1 MSLLA
6 EHASR
11 PYLQL
16 RRRQQTSGTVL
27 LIVLLFIGNEH
38 QITGNSRHKDRSRT
52 TAGNLMEFGTDKV
65 LVVEADA
72 NSREHV
78 SKILTDAG
86 YQVSAEFAV
95 TLKTV
100 LASMP
105 DVIVL
110 GASPPQ
116 LDCCDLLAD
125 VKRSEQA
132 RHIRVIM
139 LADGG
144 SAERIRG
151 LDLGADDVL
160 SLPFDDR
167 ELLARVRT
175 QLREKRPEDE
185 LRERVRNSRNSRR
198 EARRVLRALN
208 RGRRTLRLGVAL
220 LIVVA
225 ALATGGLG
233 FLYLRSQRQNVRVYT
248 ALAKLQTGI
257 AGERGLLELARKA
270 RAQAEQ
276 SATDSTEAQRQD
288 LKRQSKELRDK
299 LAGADP
305 SQVAELE
312 RQLRASNERLQKLE
326 SERTVAQE
334 VIRSYSASV
343 CLLHVVVSFRDKG
356 SGLILR
362 YTTMTANG
370 SPLADASGKTQ
381 VRLGGIGPEVHM
393 DAFGTGFLVSADGRI
408 VTNHHV
414 VEPWWKNDDIAELLK
429 QAVDL
434 EPTVV
439 EMTAYFPGISH
450 GVPVASQKISPEADL
465 AVVAGNISGLKLKL
479 LAIDD
484 SPKAAVSGQ
493 PVVLIGYPTGVDAIL
508 ARTSEDA
515 MRSIA
520 ANTKGDP
527 KSLMTELAHRNLIR
541 PVNTQGHIGDVLAD
555 KIIYDAQTTS
565 GGSGGPLF
573 NAAGKVIAVN
583 VAMLRDFGG
592 SNFAIPVRYAKTLL
606 PR

>member
-1 MSLLA
+1 
-6 EHASR
+6 
-11 PYLQL
+11 
-16 RRRQQTSGTVL
+16 
-27 LIVLLFIGNEH
+27 
-38 QITGNSRHKDRSRT
+38 
-52 TAGNLMEFGTDKV
+52 MEFGTDKV

-78 SKILTDAG
+78 AKILTDAG

-95 TLKTV
+95 ALKMV

-175 QLREKRPEDE
+175 QLREKRPE
-185 LRERVRNSRNSRR
+185 
-198 EARRVLRALN
+198 ARRVLRALN
-208 RGRRTLRLGVAL
+208 QGRRTLRLGVVL

-225 ALATGGLG
+225 ALATGALG
-233 FLYLRSQRQNVRVYT
+233 FLYWRSQRQNVRVYT

-257 AGERGLLELARKA
+257 AGERELLELARKA

-326 SERTVAQE
+326 TERTVAQD

-343 CLLHVVVSFRDKG
+343 CLLHVVVGFRDKG

-381 VRLGGIGPEVHM
+381 AQLGGIGPEVHM

-527 KSLMTELAHRNLIR
+527 KSLMTELAHRKLIR

-573 NAAGKVIAVN
+573 NAEGKVIAVN

-592 SNFAIPVRYAKTLL
+592 SNFAIPVRYAKPLL

>member
-1 MSLLA
+1 
-6 EHASR
+6 
-11 PYLQL
+11 
-16 RRRQQTSGTVL
+16 
-27 LIVLLFIGNEH
+27 
-38 QITGNSRHKDRSRT
+38 
-52 TAGNLMEFGTDKV
+52 MEFGPDKV
-65 LVVEADA
+65 LIVEADA
-72 NSREHV
+72 GSREHIA
-78 SKILTDAG
+78 KLLTDAG

-100 LASMP
+100 LQSMP

-139 LADGG
+139 LATGAAG
-144 SAERIRG
+144 ERIRG

-160 SLPFDDR
+160 SVPFDDR

-185 LRERVRNSRNSRR
+185 LRATVRQGKNLRH
-198 EARRVLRALN
+198 EARRVMRALDQ
-208 RGRRTLRLGVAL
+208 GRRTLRFGVAL
-220 LIVVA
+220 LIIF
-225 ALATGGLG
+225 ALLGAGSLG
-233 FLYLRSQRQNVRVYT
+233 FLYWRSQKQNVRVYT
-248 ALAKLQTGI
+248 ALTKLQTGV
-257 AGERGLLELARKA
+257 ASEQELLELARRA
-270 RAQAEQ
+270 RVQVAQ
-276 SATDSTEAQRQD
+276 TPDSTEAQRQT
-288 LKRQSKELRDK
+288 LKRQSRELRSK
-299 LAGADP
+299 ITTADP

-312 RQLRASNERLQKLE
+312 RQLRTSNERLQKLE
-326 SERTVAQE
+326 TESTVAQD
-334 VIRSYSASV
+334 VIRSYSSSV
-343 CLLHVVVSFRDKG
+343 CLLHVVVGFRDKG

-362 YTTMTANG
+362 YKTMTPTG
-370 SPLADASGKTQ
+370 SPLANTNGDTQ
-381 VRLGGIGPEVHM
+381 VQLGGIGPEVRM

-429 QAVDL
+429 QAPDL
-434 EPTVV
+434 EPSVA

-450 GVPVASQKISPEADL
+450 GIAVSAQKISSDADL

-479 LAIDD
+479 LAMDD

-515 MRSIA
+515 VRSIA
-520 ANTKGDP
+520 ANTNGDS

-541 PVNTQGHIGDVLAD
+541 PVNTQGHIGDVLTD

-573 NAAGKVIAVN
+573 NADGKVIAVN

-592 SNFAIPVRYAKTLL
+592 SNFAIPVRFAKPLL